1 MKKFLFL
8 IFPFLLFSEYKDK
21 IVAIVGD
28 EVILLS
34 DVEEVLT
41 FYKLQFGENLPFPPD
56 KIKEEILNEM
66 IKEKLLYIEAKKDT
80 LIEVKDEEVEKEIND
95 KIEEFKNQVGE
106 ENFYKE
112 LEREGLT
119 IEKIKEKYKEDIR
132 RNLFIQ
138 KYISMY
144 IYPKIIISPEEVKN
158 FYEEKKDSI
167 PEKEEGFYLS
177 HILIRILPKKE
188 KMKEAKIKCEEIY
201 NKLKG
206 GSDFSYLALKYSDD
220 RESARFGGEVGF
232 IKKGILPPEI
242 EDKIF
247 SLKKGEFTEPI
258 QGDYGY
264 YIFKV
269 LDKKEEEV
277 KIAQIVIGAIPDR
290 EDSINAFKRAKEA
303 KEYAIKEGFEKA
315 VLKYSDDLISK
326 NEGGNLGFIPLEGMD
341 EKIKG
346 ILKKLKEKEISEPIL
361 GNLGYHIFKLEKYQK
376 GGKPSFEEIQNDLRN
391 LIIQRKL
398 KREIDKVTSKIR
410 EKIYVEIKGFED

>member
-1 MKKFLFL
+1 MKSLFL
-8 IFPFLLFSEYKDK
+8 IFGIFLFSEYKDK
-21 IVAIVGD
+21 IVAIVDD

-56 KIKEEILNEM
+56 KMKEEILNEM
-66 IKEKLLYIEAKKDT
+66 IKEKLLYLEAKKDT

-95 KIEEFKNQVGE
+95 KIEEFKSQIGE

-119 IEKIKEKYKEDIR
+119 IEKIKEKYKEDVR

-144 IYPKIIISPEEVKN
+144 IYPKITVSPEEVKN

-201 NKLKG
+201 NKLKE

-220 RESARFGGEVGF
+220 RESARMGGEVGF

-264 YIFKV
+264 YIFKL
-269 LDKKEEEV
+269 LDKKEDEV
-277 KIAQIVIGAIPDR
+277 KIAQIVIGAIPDK
-290 EDSINAFKRAKEA
+290 EDSINALKRAKEA
-303 KEYAIKEGFEKA
+303 REYAIKEGFEKA

-326 NEGGNLGFIPLEGMD
+326 NEGGELGFIPSKGMD
-341 EKIKG
+341 ERIKG
-346 ILKKLKEKEISEPIL
+346 VLKKLKEKEISEPVL
-361 GNLGYHIFKLEKYQK
+361 GNLGYHVFKIEKYQK
-376 GGKPSFEEIQNDLRN
+376 GGKPSFDEIQNDLKN

-398 KREIDKVTSKIR
+398 KKEIERVTSKIK
-410 EKIYVEIKGFED
+410 EKIFVEIKGFED

>member
-1 MKKFLFL
+1 MKSLFL
-8 IFPFLLFSEYKDK
+8 IFGIFLFSEYKDK
-21 IVAIVGD
+21 IVAIVDD

-56 KIKEEILNEM
+56 KMKEEILNEM
-66 IKEKLLYIEAKKDT
+66 IKEKLLYLEAKKDT

-95 KIEEFKNQVGE
+95 KIEEFKSQIGE

-119 IEKIKEKYKEDIR
+119 IEKIKEKYKEDVR

-144 IYPKIIISPEEVKN
+144 IYPKITVSPEEVKN

-201 NKLKG
+201 NKLKE

-220 RESARFGGEVGF
+220 RESARMGGEVGF

-264 YIFKV
+264 YIFKL
-269 LDKKEEEV
+269 LDKKEDEV
-277 KIAQIVIGAIPDR
+277 KIAQIVIGAIPDK
-290 EDSINAFKRAKEA
+290 EDSINALKRAKEA
-303 KEYAIKEGFEKA
+303 REYAIKEGFEKA

-326 NEGGNLGFIPLEGMD
+326 NEGGELGFIPSKGMD
-341 EKIKG
+341 ERIKG
-346 ILKKLKEKEISEPIL
+346 VLKKLKEKEISEPVL
-361 GNLGYHIFKLEKYQK
+361 GNLGYHIFKIEKYQK
-376 GGKPSFEEIQNDLRN
+376 GGKPSFDEIQNDLKN

-398 KREIDKVTSKIR
+398 KKEIERVTSKIK
-410 EKIYVEIKGFED
+410 EKIFVEIKGFED

>member
-1 MKKFLFL
+1 MKSLFL
-8 IFPFLLFSEYKDK
+8 IFGIFLFSEYKDK
-21 IVAIVGD
+21 IVAIVDD

-56 KIKEEILNEM
+56 KMKEEILNEM
-66 IKEKLLYIEAKKDT
+66 IKEKLLYLEAKKDT

-95 KIEEFKNQVGE
+95 KIEEFKSQIGE

-112 LEREGLT
+112 LEKEGLT

-144 IYPKIIISPEEVKN
+144 IYPKITVSPEEVKN

-201 NKLKG
+201 NKLKE

-220 RESARFGGEVGF
+220 RESARMGGEVGF

-264 YIFKV
+264 YIFKL
-269 LDKKEEEV
+269 LDKKEDEV
-277 KIAQIVIGAIPDR
+277 KIAQIVIGAIPDK
-290 EDSINAFKRAKEA
+290 EDSINALKRAKEA
-303 KEYAIKEGFEKA
+303 REYAIKEGFEKA

-326 NEGGNLGFIPLEGMD
+326 NEGGELGFIPSKGMD
-341 EKIKG
+341 ERIKG
-346 ILKKLKEKEISEPIL
+346 VLKKLKEKEISEPVL
-361 GNLGYHIFKLEKYQK
+361 GNLGYHVFKIEKYQK
-376 GGKPSFEEIQNDLRN
+376 GGKPSFDEIQNDLKN

-398 KREIDKVTSKIR
+398 KKEIERVTSKIK
-410 EKIYVEIKGFED
+410 EKIFVEIKGFED

>member
-1 MKKFLFL
+1 MKSLFL
-8 IFPFLLFSEYKDK
+8 IFGIFLFSEYKDK
-21 IVAIVGD
+21 IVAIVDD

-56 KIKEEILNEM
+56 KMKEEILNEM
-66 IKEKLLYIEAKKDT
+66 IKEKLLYLEAKKDT

-95 KIEEFKNQVGE
+95 KIEEFKSQIGE

-119 IEKIKEKYKEDIR
+119 IEKIKEKYKEDVR

-144 IYPKIIISPEEVKN
+144 IYPKITVSPEEVKN
-158 FYEEKKDSI
+158 FYEEKRDSI

-201 NKLKG
+201 NKLKE

-220 RESARFGGEVGF
+220 RESARMGGEVGF

-264 YIFKV
+264 YIFKL
-269 LDKKEEEV
+269 LDKKEDEV
-277 KIAQIVIGAIPDR
+277 KIAQIVIGAIPDK
-290 EDSINAFKRAKEA
+290 EDSINALKRAKEA
-303 KEYAIKEGFEKA
+303 REYAIKEGFEKA

-326 NEGGNLGFIPLEGMD
+326 NEGGELGFIPSKGMD
-341 EKIKG
+341 ERIKG
-346 ILKKLKEKEISEPIL
+346 VLKKLKEKEISEPVL
-361 GNLGYHIFKLEKYQK
+361 GNLGYHIFKIEKYQK
-376 GGKPSFEEIQNDLRN
+376 GGKPSFDEIQNDLKN

-398 KREIDKVTSKIR
+398 KKEIERVTSKIK
-410 EKIYVEIKGFED
+410 EKIFVEIKGFED

>member
-1 MKKFLFL
+1 MKSLFL
-8 IFPFLLFSEYKDK
+8 IFGIFLFSEYKDK
-21 IVAIVGD
+21 IVAIVDD

-56 KIKEEILNEM
+56 KMKEEILNEM
-66 IKEKLLYIEAKKDT
+66 IKEKLLYLEAKKDT

-95 KIEEFKNQVGE
+95 KIEEFKSQIGE

-112 LEREGLT
+112 LEKEGLT

-144 IYPKIIISPEEVKN
+144 IYPKITVSPEEVKN

-201 NKLKG
+201 NKLKE

-220 RESARFGGEVGF
+220 RESARMGGEVGF

-264 YIFKV
+264 YIFKL
-269 LDKKEEEV
+269 LDKKEDEV
-277 KIAQIVIGAIPDR
+277 KIAQIVIGAIPDK
-290 EDSINAFKRAKEA
+290 EDSINALKRAKEA
-303 KEYAIKEGFEKA
+303 REYAIKEGFEKA

-326 NEGGNLGFIPLEGMD
+326 NEGGELGFIPSKGMD
-341 EKIKG
+341 ERIKG
-346 ILKKLKEKEISEPIL
+346 VLKKLKEKEISEPVL
-361 GNLGYHIFKLEKYQK
+361 GNLGYHIFKIEKYQK
-376 GGKPSFEEIQNDLRN
+376 GGKPSFDEIQNDLKN

-398 KREIDKVTSKIR
+398 KKEIERVTSKIK
-410 EKIYVEIKGFED
+410 EKIFVEIKGFED